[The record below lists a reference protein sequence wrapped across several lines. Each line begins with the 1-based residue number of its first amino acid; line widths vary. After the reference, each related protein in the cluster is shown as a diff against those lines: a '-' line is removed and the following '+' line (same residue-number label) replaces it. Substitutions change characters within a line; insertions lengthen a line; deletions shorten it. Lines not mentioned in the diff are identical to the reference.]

1 MPPTPTAPR
10 LSTIE
15 PATVALDAARRV
27 ATSLERLVWQLQPG
41 LTLHAP
47 EVTDTALR
55 ATQVY
60 LSTLDLCAWAQRG
73 AGVVEEVP
81 DLLLSVVAALSER
94 PLDALQGVRATP
106 AELVEQLDE
115 TDPVSLVCLA
125 GWARLQVAQGERITG
140 DQLAALAGLSGA
152 RVRGLREAGELRAA
166 TEPERKTGTLYA
178 AREVRRFLGARGVPG
193 FGGAAEVDAAG

>member
-1 MPPTPTAPR
+1 MPPTPAAPR
-10 LSTIE
+10 LSTLE
-15 PATVALDAARRV
+15 PDAVALDAARRV
-27 ATSLERLVWQLQPG
+27 ATSLGRLAWQLQPG
-41 LTLHAP
+41 LTVRVP
-47 EVTDTALR
+47 DETDAALR
-55 ATQVY
+55 GTQVY

-73 AGVVEEVP
+73 AGDVEEVP
-81 DLLLSVVAALSER
+81 DLLLAVVSVLSER
-94 PLDALQGVRATP
+94 PLDALRGVRDTP

-115 TDPVSLVCLA
+115 SDPVALVCLA

-152 RVRGLREAGELRAA
+152 RVRGLRDAGELRAA

-193 FGGAAEVDAAG
+193 FGSAATAGA